1 MNKREYRKRAK
12 LFQALAHPVRLQ
24 ILELL
29 SQGPI
34 CVCDLMPQLDQR
46 QAYISQQLSILRKTR
61 LVHGV
66 RIGKRIRYEL
76 VTPVLQGVLES
87 TLEEFIGIGVN
98 PGPIQSDLK
107 GNLEEI
113 ER

>member
-29 SQGPI
+29 SQGPT

-66 RIGKRIRYEL
+66 RKGKRIRYEL

-98 PGPIQSDLK
+98 PDPYNQI
-107 GNLEEI
+107 
-113 ER
+113 